1 MDKKFLDTIADK
13 MESVQFLWEQV
24 EKAPACDRYNAEIDF
39 EEMHGQLER
48 LLFDWVA
55 GLIIDPEPD
64 KPEKTSKYY
73 CAIADK
79 AGELGLLLVDMG
91 NYLLDCSKDWRR

>member
-1 MDKKFLDTIADK
+1 MDKNFLNELADK
-13 MESVQFLWEQV
+13 LENVQILSAELDKTHGHDV
-24 EKAPACDRYNAEIDF
+24 DGVKADYEEACAD
-39 EEMHGQLER
+39 LER
-48 LLFDWVA
+48 LLFGWIE

-79 AGELGLLLVDMG
+79 ASELGLLLVDMG